1 MMNKIKRFFISI
13 LSLLVAGVPV
23 LGCSSQQIQTNIKE
37 PVATTSSETMV
48 SQSDAVE
55 VGLTPGFDLP
65 HDDGLV
71 GRDNNGFAFY
81 EEDLYY
87 LNDQKVNGRDPSV
100 LYVSIEDITDT
111 YNKNIARQAQFG
123 QDAVDKW
130 VEERGTLDDWIA
142 KYGKQFYLTGSE
154 RTTVLTA
161 STKQKYPEAAWAA
174 YNLSKSADMNN
185 WVNVGALD
193 GYAYLGTNTTWQ
205 GNAAAQTW
213 APEYKRDPVS
223 GMYLLAFSSASK
235 DGNETTQYNPHSTG
249 RSEYATNP
257 KIQYSANQ
265 WDNMYLT
272 LAIADNP
279 EGPYRLLT
287 AETYYQY
294 LAKYNADGT
303 VYTEQITEKNEYGND
318 VVKNVAIYRDDLFDG
333 STEKNSLK
341 GKMLT
346 YVNQKGEFLNL
357 NGDAVT
363 IYTPPV
369 NNPYFHKEI
378 IEAYPNC
385 NIENRATWPTMDMHV
400 FSNDRGEFY
409 TYFTSHASTLHA
421 DQNVWMMRMKDWITP
436 DWDSLTHVLA
446 PSYSIVYYDPE
457 VSEDLDWAKHSDP
470 DGSSNYHFFDVSYP
484 INGVRGFHLSD
495 IDQNEGGVN
504 EGAFMFQYK
513 GWYYLT
519 YSPFGYGSKHYAAHV
534 SVSDNPYGPFIKIYD
549 YSPASGI
556 DKTEGG
562 DMISACGHHC
572 FVEVEGEMWCVYHCL
587 HNPEYNYNASGGFMG
602 RGIAMDRIAFYEYDQ
617 ITFGSL
623 IDKQIEL
630 DLDENLRGSMDDLPG
645 LKEKGLT
652 PKEWMEECFET
663 GNHRYYDKDHKGT
676 DGSNIDRDAIV
687 PIMYG
692 NGATYSLQPK
702 TKVYTGYDNVA
713 KTATV
718 TILEGDTATA
728 KYANDGMV
736 TYQKWS
742 SKYEVVGNPETRQ
755 LKLKLS
761 WDTPQT
767 IRNIMIYN
775 SRDYVYAFNN
785 VESIAFKL
793 DSKPAWYPEDK
804 EYNGYCHIKDLE
816 PDSMGWDS
824 RSMIMRKGGSAMAT
838 FNEITV
844 SEIII
849 TIDAEDKVGTLILS
863 NSNRYVV
870 KLSDIYIMGNPV
882 DVE

>member
-1 MMNKIKRFFISI
+1 MRKIKGLFISFIALI
-13 LSLLVAGVPV
+13 LAITPV
-23 LGCSSQQIQTNIKE
+23 WGCNTQQIQTEVKVPTVSN
-37 PVATTSSETMV
+37 TSESVV
-48 SQSDAVE
+48 STGGESE
-55 VGLTPGFDLP
+55 VGLTPGFPLP
-65 HDDGLV
+65 YDSGLTSRNNNEFAV
-71 GRDNNGFAFY
+71 YDN
-81 EEDLYY
+81 DLYY

-100 LYVSIEDITDT
+100 LYVSIDDITDT
-111 YNKNIARQAQFG
+111 YNKNIARVSQFG
-123 QDAVDKW
+123 QEAVDEW
-130 VEERGTLDDWIA
+130 VKERGTLEDWIA
-142 KYGKQFYLTGSE
+142 RYGKQFYLTGSE

-161 STKQKYPEAAWAA
+161 STKQKYPDAAWAA
-174 YNLSKSADMNN
+174 FNLSKSADMHN

-193 GYAYLGTNTTWQ
+193 GYAYLGTNTSWQ
-205 GNAAAQTW
+205 GGGASQTW

-235 DGNETTQYNPHSTG
+235 DGNETTQYNPHSVG
-249 RSEYATNP
+249 RSEYATNMEITDDA
-257 KIQYSANQ
+257 KQ

-272 LAIADNP
+272 LGIADNP

-303 VYTEQITEKNEYGND
+303 VYSEQIIEKDENGDD
-318 VVKNVAIYRDDLFDG
+318 VTKKIAIYRDDLFDG

-341 GKMLT
+341 GEMLT
-346 YVNQKGEFLNL
+346 YLNKKGEFLNL
-357 NGDAVT
+357 NGDIVT
-363 IYTPPV
+363 QYTPPV
-369 NNPYFHKEI
+369 NTPYFHKEI

-421 DQNVWMMRMKDWITP
+421 DQNVWMMRMKDWLTP

-457 VSEDLDWAKHSDP
+457 VSEDLDWAEYSDP
-470 DGSSNYHFFDVSYP
+470 DGSSNYHFFGVSYP
-484 INGVRGFHLSD
+484 INGVRGFRLSD
-495 IDQNEGGVN
+495 IGQDEGSVN
-504 EGAFMFQYK
+504 EGAFMFQYD

-556 DKTEGG
+556 DKYEGG

-572 FVEVEGEMWCVYHCL
+572 FVEVEGEIWCVYHCL
-587 HNPEYNYNASGGFMG
+587 HNPEYNYNASGEFMG
-602 RGIAMDRIAFYEYDQ
+602 RGIAMDRVAFYDYDQ

-623 IDKQIEL
+623 IDKEIENNL
-630 DLDENLRGSMDDLPG
+630 DSGLRGDMADLPG
-645 LKEKGLT
+645 LEEKGLT
-652 PKEWMEECFET
+652 AKEWMEECFAT
-663 GNHRYYDKDHKGT
+663 GNHRYYDKDRKGT
-676 DGSNIDRDAIV
+676 DGSNIDRDGIV

-718 TILEGDTATA
+718 TMLEGDTATT

-736 TYQKWS
+736 TYQLWS
-742 SKYEVVGNPETRQ
+742 GKYEVVGNTDTRQ

-775 SRDYVYAFNN
+775 SRDYLYAFNN
-785 VESIAFKL
+785 VESVVFKL
-793 DSKPAWYPEDK
+793 ASKPTWYPDGK
-804 EYNGYCHIKDLE
+804 EYNGYCHIKDLK
-816 PDSMGWDS
+816 PDPLGWDTN
-824 RSMIMRKGGSAMAT
+824 SMVMRKGGTAMAT

-849 TIDAEDKVGTLILS
+849 TIHAHDKVGTLILS
-863 NSNRYVV
+863 SSNRYVV
-870 KLSDIYIMGNPV
+870 KLSEIYIMGNPAV
-882 DVE
+882 QE